1 MSDVVGWIGQHEQA
15 IFLAFLIV
23 APTLA
28 IILRGGAAAASVL
41 AAVGVA
47 ALLLTRLPDISS
59 FALFGLTAKLE
70 RQSQQV
76 QVTLAQLQDLG
87 SVMGQIL
94 IESDAAR
101 GRLGSASSPAEHEAL
116 KQRILGSLKSIG
128 VSDTEL
134 SKIAA
139 SDRKWVLVDYVI
151 GILQSGTSRVPDNS
165 KAEWNK
171 AFAQYTQGGIDQY
184 ALLTPERL
192 EELFSKFGVLGDHEK
207 SLIDDYRDYLKTG
220 TQRRP

>member
-1 MSDVVGWIGQHEQA
+1 MSDMVGWIGQHEEA
-15 IFLAFLIV
+15 IFLAFLII

-76 QVTLAQLQDLG
+76 QVTLAQLQNLG

-116 KQRILGSLKSIG
+116 KERILGSLKSID

-139 SDRKWVLVDYVI
+139 SDRKWVIADYVI
-151 GILQSGTSRVPDNS
+151 GILGSGAARVSDDN

-171 AFAQYTQGGIDQY
+171 IYAQYTQEGVDQY
-184 ALLTPERL
+184 ASLTPERL
-192 EELFSKFGVLGDHEK
+192 EELFSKFGILGEHQK
-207 SLIDDYRDYLKTG
+207 SLIDDYREYLKTG